1 MWAWRGTDRLSA
13 GAGARA
19 LQFFGTYLQL
29 GVWISVLS
37 FAGYK
42 GITLAQ
48 SNPQDVGLLVAPP
61 AAAAFLIVTFL
72 ASKRIG
78 KY

>member
-1 MWAWRGTDRLSA
+1 M
-13 GAGARA
+13 
-19 LQFFGTYLQL
+19 
-29 GVWISVLS
+29 LS

-72 ASKRIG
+72 ASKRSG

>member
-1 MWAWRGTDRLSA
+1 MGVGFLTSA
-13 GAGARA
+13 GAARA
-19 LQFFGTYLQL
+19 PQFFGTYLQL
-29 GVWISVLS
+29 GVWITVLS

-61 AAAAFLIVTFL
+61 AAAAFLIVAFL
-72 ASKRIG
+72 ASKRSG

>member
-1 MWAWRGTDRLSA
+1 M
-13 GAGARA
+13 
-19 LQFFGTYLQL
+19 
-29 GVWISVLS
+29 LS

-61 AAAAFLIVTFL
+61 AAAAFLIVAFL
-72 ASKRIG
+72 ASKRSG